1 MVATDTP
8 HLQYFLNFFNMKPRD
23 PVVET
28 VNDLLQKSK
37 RGKTKIKKTVSTHLG
52 CSPETTSE
60 LLKAFEEIS
69 SDKNVLASME
79 ANAEKKYGELG
90 ERMVE
95 LSIRNTKAMLRL
107 REIAEEHN
115 LKRIESRQQA
125 LTIIDEV
132 FGSSYDYIDLMNEM
146 VTIEETISKNKNP
159 ITRFF
164 STRISEHYRKKLEIL
179 VEELLDSPQ

>member
-1 MVATDTP
+1 
-8 HLQYFLNFFNMKPRD
+8 MKPRD

-37 RGKTKIKKTVSTHLG
+37 RGKKTIKKTVSSYLG
-52 CSPETTSE
+52 YSPETTSE
-60 LLKAFEEIS
+60 LLKTFEKIS

-95 LSIRNTKAMLRL
+95 LSLRNSKAMLRL
-107 REIAEEHN
+107 RKIAEDQE
-115 LKRIESRQQA
+115 LKKIENRQQA
-125 LTIIDEV
+125 LKIIEEV
-132 FGSSYDYIDLMNEM
+132 FGSPVDYIDLMNEM
-146 VTIEETISKNKNP
+146 VTIEEIISGNKNP

-164 STRISEHYRKKLEIL
+164 SNRISERYRKKLEIL
-179 VEELLDSPQ
+179 EEELLDSPEY